1 LLQRNGWIIVAM
13 TVANFSANRIFP
25 ERIIMN
31 WRQLLIVLGATSF
44 FVTASAVAEPEHGL
58 GREMQAMSGDF
69 KVLSQQ
75 INDAPSNESSL
86 KLVNDLETHTMA
98 AKGMLPNS
106 VNMAPE
112 AEKPKLAAK
121 YRGEIA
127 KLLQQELDLEQALLE
142 NDNAKAAGIMDKI
155 HDTENQGHHDFRHR
169 R

>member
-1 LLQRNGWIIVAM
+1 MERLDYRCGYRGEL
-13 TVANFSANRIFP
+13 SANRAFP
-25 ERIIMN
+25 KRIIMN
-31 WRQLLIVLGATSF
+31 WRQLLIVTGGTGLLM
-44 FVTASAVAEPEHGL
+44 TASAMAEPEHGL
-58 GREMQAMSGDF
+58 GKEMQAMGGDF

-86 KLVNDLETHTMA
+86 KLVSDLEMHTLA

-112 AEKPKLAAK
+112 ADKPKMAAK

-142 NDNAKAAGIMDKI
+142 NDNAKAADLLNKI
-155 HDTENQGHHDFRHR
+155 HDTERQGHQDFRHR